1 MGTLFQK
8 TPHDVSPNIS
18 DKSIE
23 CGRHLASNKQAI
35 DFKCLKEEEYSAIN
49 ETILKEIAGCARDN
63 HWLPSYSA
71 STIESAADVL
81 FVGDFIKPRP
91 TLFPG
96 VDFRGEGPL
105 RYPDGPVYW
114 ITKGCGRATY

>member
-8 TPHDVSPNIS
+8 TPHDVSQNIS

-23 CGRHLASNKQAI
+23 WGRHLASNKQAI

-49 ETILKEIAGCARDN
+49 ETILKEIAGSSRDN

-71 STIESAADVL
+71 STIESAAGVL
-81 FVGDFIKPRP
+81 LVGDFIELRLPY
-91 TLFPG
+91 
-96 VDFRGEGPL
+96 FRAL
-105 RYPDGPVYW
+105 RFQNH
-114 ITKGCGRATY
+114 